1 MDMDPVSGSRLSF
14 SPFDL
19 NGDSNFSSA
28 DFVSYGG
35 KIIAVSGLGST
46 IGIVPQPTVI
56 QGPAG
61 GGMEI
66 KVLSGSSGGL
76 QTVLENAPEPTPTPG
91 ARTSRRLIWRELFSN

>member
-1 MDMDPVSGSRLSF
+1 MDPVSGSRLSF

-56 QGPAG
+56 QGVPG
-61 GGMEI
+61 KEV

-76 QTVLENAPEPTPTPG
+76 QTVLENAPEPGPTPG
-91 ARTSRRLIWRELFSN
+91 ARTARRITWRELLSN

>member
-56 QGPAG
+56 QGAAG
-61 GGMEI
+61 SGTEF

-76 QTVLENAPEPTPTPG
+76 GLVLENAPVTTPTSG